1 MLLVTGLVIGLVIGI
16 LVVNLVIFNITATR
30 ITEGTPIS
38 HAGSGNRALVVI
50 DIQEGT
56 TGSESYVKNYRLQS
70 GELIENLNLLTEEAE
85 TEGCPI
91 IYIISEVANPL
102 INILNSTLAKGSPG
116 VEMDRRLE
124 IRSDHIVT
132 KRKNDSFTNPEL
144 DSILTRH
151 RIDRLTLVGLDAAE
165 CVYHTALAAL
175 NRGYKIEVVE
185 EAIISK
191 TDADKAEALQNF
203 SELGAEIVSLHNTET
218 PPLGEF

>member
-1 MLLVTGLVIGLVIGI
+1 MKKILLRLLLVIGLIIAVLVI
-16 LVVNLVIFNITATR
+16 NLVIFNFTATR
-30 ITEGTPIS
+30 ITEGVPIS

-56 TGSESYVKNYRLQS
+56 TGGVSYVESFRLQS

-85 TEGCPI
+85 AKGWPI

-102 INILNSTLAKGSPG
+102 INILNNTLAKGSPG
-116 VEMDRRLE
+116 VEMDKRLE
-124 IRSDHIVT
+124 IRSDYIVT

-144 DSILTRH
+144 DSILTRN
-151 RIDRLTLVGLDAAE
+151 RVDRLTLVGLDAAE

-175 NRGYKIEVVE
+175 NRGYRVQVVQ

-191 TDADKAEALQNF
+191 TEADKAEALQDF
-203 SELGAEIVSLHNTET
+203 RELGVEIVSGL
-218 PPLGEF
+218 PY